1 MKKVLLDKF
10 PVNLPEEFLKR
21 WLVETAEDKEK
32 ITDEVLE
39 KEFPVFADN
48 LKWSIIL
55 DALAKKLDIQVS
67 EEEINQEAMVY
78 TRQQLYQYGLY
89 QITDEQVMEY
99 SKKIL
104 KNKNEVNKIIE
115 GVRESKVVKQVKTL
129 VTVKN
134 KKISLDNFNKLSEE
148 KK

>member
-129 VTVKN
+129 ITVKN